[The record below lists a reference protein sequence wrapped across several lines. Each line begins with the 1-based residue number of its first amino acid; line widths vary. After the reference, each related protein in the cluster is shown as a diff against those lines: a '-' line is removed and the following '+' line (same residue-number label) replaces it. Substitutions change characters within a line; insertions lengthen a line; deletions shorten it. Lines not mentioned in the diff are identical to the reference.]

1 MTRKR
6 MLAVVLLASLMV
18 LGIQQGAMAAERV
31 VQLKIPGCG

>member
-6 MLAVVLLASLMV
+6 LFAVVLLASLMV

-31 VQLKIPGCG
+31 VELKVPGCG